1 MGIHD
6 SVRDEEEETGTD
18 LDDLDDLAWMAG
30 TWLAMLFVSALAVI
44 VIP

>member
-6 SVRDEEEETGTD
+6 SLRDEEEETET
-18 LDDLDDLAWMAG
+18 DLDDLAWMAG

>member
-6 SVRDEEEETGTD
+6 SVRDKEEETWT
-18 LDDLDDLAWMAG
+18 DLDDLAWMAG

>member
-1 MGIHD
+1 MSIHD
-6 SVRDEEEETGTD
+6 SVRDEEEETET
-18 LDDLDDLAWMAG
+18 DLDDLAWMAG

>member
-1 MGIHD
+1 MGIPD
-6 SVRDEEEETGTD
+6 LVRDEEDETGT
-18 LDDLDDLAWMAG
+18 DLDDLAWMAG

>member
-1 MGIHD
+1 MDIHD
-6 SVRDEEEETGTD
+6 SLRDEEEETETD
-18 LDDLDDLAWMAG
+18 RDDLAWMAG

>member
-1 MGIHD
+1 MGPHD
-6 SVRDEEEETGTD
+6 SVRDEEEETET
-18 LDDLDDLAWMAG
+18 DLDDLAWMAG

>member
-1 MGIHD
+1 MDILD
-6 SVRDEEEETGTD
+6 SVRDEEDETGT
-18 LDDLDDLAWMAG
+18 DLDDLAWMAG